1 MSIRRKHMKAQR
13 AFSPFRF
20 LLPQLS
26 SAWRSSCV
34 EWTGDGGGSK
44 WKIAVLSGYYF
55 YIYVYVC
62 TCSVMS
68 DSATSW
74 TAAHET
80 PVSMGFPRQE
90 YWSGLPFP
98 SPGESSQPRD
108 QTHVSCVS
116 FIGRLWQILYHWTTT
131 WEIHLSCLKDPFS
144 MKGFLC
150 KRIVFKTTLERTR
163 NIWKHFLPETVILWL
178 RSHHPIFPVAWTTL
192 FCPHPL

>member
-1 MSIRRKHMKAQR
+1 MKAQR

-74 TAAHET
+74 TAAHEA
-80 PVSMGFPRQE
+80 PVSMGCPRQE

-98 SPGESSQPRD
+98 TSGDLSNPGMEPLSLVSPALTGG
-108 QTHVSCVS
+108 
-116 FIGRLWQILYHWTTT
+116 FFTTF
-131 WEIHLSCLKDPFS
+131 HLGS
-144 MKGFLC
+144 
-150 KRIVFKTTLERTR
+150 
-163 NIWKHFLPETVILWL
+163 
-178 RSHHPIFPVAWTTL
+178 PIIALGTYKMVL
-192 FCPHPL
+192 L